1 MPAGRAVRLRSRFLL
16 SLVIAGALGACG
28 PETVGPPPLT
38 VPKPP
43 EAKPA
48 VERAPAQAE
57 RPEWKV
63 GYEWRY
69 SWTDPSGKGTIVKEI
84 IREEAFEGVPAF
96 VVKRGA
102 SEDFYAKDVLGL
114 LGTMSDGR
122 VTVKRSAPFQALA
135 WPMEVGKEWVNAY
148 VVQRADE
155 KASESQENR
164 VVVSKIERV
173 TVGAGSFDAFKTEI
187 YNGRTGT
194 LLNEYWYAPSV
205 KWFAKSRV
213 YNRDGVREETLSSFK
228 LD

>member
-1 MPAGRAVRLRSRFLL
+1 MPAGRVVRLRSRFLL
-16 SLVIAGALGACG
+16 SLVIAGVLGACG
-28 PETVGPPPLT
+28 PEVVAPPLT

-43 EAKPA
+43 DAKPA

-96 VVKRGA
+96 VVRRGA
-102 SEDFYAKDVLGL
+102 SDDFYAKDVLGL

-135 WPMEVGKEWVNAY
+135 WPMEVGKEWINAY
-148 VVQRADE
+148 VVQRAGE

-194 LLNEYWYAPSV
+194 LLNEYWYAPAV

-213 YNRDGVREETLSSFK
+213 YNPDGVREEELSSFK

>member
-1 MPAGRAVRLRSRFLL
+1 MPAGRPVRLGSRFLL
-16 SLVIAGALGACG
+16 SLVIAGASSSCG
-28 PETVGPPPLT
+28 PEAVAPPTT
-38 VPKPP
+38 VPQPA
-43 EAKPA
+43 EVKPA
-48 VERAPAQAE
+48 VGTAPAKAE

-84 IREEAFEGVPAF
+84 IREESFNGVPAF
-96 VVKRGA
+96 VVRRGA

-114 LGTMSDGR
+114 LGTMSGGR

-135 WPMEVGKEWVNAY
+135 WPMEVGKEWINAY

-173 TVGAGSFDAFKTEI
+173 TVGAGNFDAFKTEI
-187 YNGRTGT
+187 YNSRTGT
-194 LLNEYWYAPSV
+194 LLNEYWYAPAV
-205 KWFAKSRV
+205 KWFARSRV
-213 YNRDGVREETLSSFK
+213 YNRDGIREEELSSFK